1 MLDEVASLVEA
12 MDNNPL
18 SDSQESPGG
27 QMIEHDEWQPETAGR
42 LKQSDGHNSSRGEQ
56 ALSPEPDDFGDMYD
70 VQLNELYSSE
80 EEPMS
85 KEGVPSPSPSPAPRK
100 MAVGASRRQRGT
112 AAKRYA

>member
-27 QMIEHDEWQPETAGR
+27 QMMEHEEWQPETAGR
-42 LKQSDGHNSSRGEQ
+42 LKQSDGHNSSDGEQ
-56 ALSPEPDDFGDMYD
+56 PLSQEPDDFGDMSD
-70 VQLNELYSSE
+70 VQLNESYSSE

-85 KEGVPSPSPSPAPRK
+85 KEGIPSPSPSPAPRK
-100 MAVGASRRQRGT
+100 MAKGTSRSKKVT
-112 AAKRYA
+112 AAKRYT